1 MRFEDAVAQTW
12 LQQAAD
18 AAIAIDGDDIQHE
31 AQANL
36 WAFSPRDARSAG
48 IDVAS
53 VARFVEAVAEHR
65 QATLR
70 MQAQPAL
77 IFYCWHDGQARQL
90 RFSLVSSA
98 HGRLPFR
105 APIRQTPLPVIA
117 ERIVQADW
125 LNPRWGAADAEDDAL
140 PASEALPV
148 YLRTLHPGV

>member
-1 MRFEDAVAQTW
+1 MRFEDAVAFAW
-12 LQQAAD
+12 LQQASGE
-18 AAIAIDGDDIQHE
+18 AIVVDGEDIGHE
-31 AQANL
+31 AHANL
-36 WAFSPRDARSAG
+36 WAFSPSAEQSAG

-53 VARFVEAVAEHR
+53 VARFVEAVADDR

-70 MQAQPAL
+70 AQAAPAMT
-77 IFYCWHDGQARQL
+77 FYCWHDGQARQL

-105 APIRQTPLPVIA
+105 VPIRQTPLPALV

-125 LNPRWGAADAEDDAL
+125 RNPRWGAADVEEDAM

-148 YLRTLHPGV
+148 YMRTLHPGV